1 MEAQDLIRVNSRHYF
16 ILKLLNKQELHQQI
30 AFNHLSDIEFQD
42 FRILC
47 KKCTAAP
54 NPFLVIVTTLASDG
68 PLRFRKKI
76 LKMILKTNHENW
88 WWD

>member
-16 ILKLLNKQELHQQI
+16 ILKLLNKQEVHQQI
-30 AFNHLSDIEFQD
+30 AFNHSSDIEFQD

-54 NPFLVIVTTLASDG
+54 NSFLVIVTTLTSDG

-76 LKMILKTNHENW
+76 LEMILKTNHDN
-88 WWD
+88 

>member
-16 ILKLLNKQELHQQI
+16 ILKLLNKQEVHQQI
-30 AFNHLSDIEFQD
+30 AFNHSSDIEFQD

-54 NPFLVIVTTLASDG
+54 NSFLVIVTTLASDG

-76 LKMILKTNHENW
+76 LEMILKTNHDNW

>member
-30 AFNHLSDIEFQD
+30 GFNHSSDIEFQD
-42 FRILC
+42 LRILC

-54 NPFLVIVTTLASDG
+54 NSFLVIATTLASDG

-76 LKMILKTNHENW
+76 LEMILKTNHDN
-88 WWD
+88 

>member
-30 AFNHLSDIEFQD
+30 AFNHSSDIEFQD

-54 NPFLVIVTTLASDG
+54 NSFLVIVTTLASDG

-76 LKMILKTNHENW
+76 LEMILKTNHDN
-88 WWD
+88 